1 MGKSVN
7 LTTARPVGLTTGMS
21 VNLTAVGLFNKQ
33 LGSLEINDVN
43 PTILG
48 KSIVIAKLL
57 GKSVN
62 LTTCKSVNLTTCK
75 SINLTTCKSVYLTTG
90 KSYY

>member
-1 MGKSVN
+1 MFS
-7 LTTARPVGLTTGMS
+7 
-21 VNLTAVGLFNKQ
+21 KQ

-48 KSIVIAKLL
+48 TSIVIAKLL
-57 GKSVN
+57 GKSVYLTTCKSVN
-62 LTTCKSVNLTTCK
+62 LTTCKSVNLTT
-75 SINLTTCKSVYLTTG
+75 G